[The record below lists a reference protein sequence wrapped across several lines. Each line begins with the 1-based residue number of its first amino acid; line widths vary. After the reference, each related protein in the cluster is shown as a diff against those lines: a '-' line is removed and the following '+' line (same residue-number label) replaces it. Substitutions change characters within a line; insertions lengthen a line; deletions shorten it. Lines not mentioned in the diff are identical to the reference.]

1 LVEELHF
8 TMDNYGLFAV
18 LLLLAGL
25 VVLVTEVFIPSG
37 GILAITTTVLLV
49 SATLCAYAAWFRG
62 TPGLFWAFV
71 GGEIVLVPAALGTA
85 FTILP
90 KTAMGRRLILQAPE
104 LEEMEP
110 FMAETAR
117 LQQLVGKTGM
127 TATMLNPGG
136 IVVVDQERLHAF
148 SEGILIDP
156 HTPVEILE
164 VRGTRVLVRLYQG
177 PLPDSGT
184 SPGADAR
191 EPGGIDFELTPE
203 V

>member
-1 LVEELHF
+1 
-8 TMDNYGLFAV
+8 MDNYGLFAV

-49 SATLCAYAAWFRG
+49 SATICAYAAWFRG

-85 FTILP
+85 FTVLP

-104 LEEMEP
+104 LAEMEP
-110 FMAETAR
+110 FLAETAR

-136 IVVVDQERLHAF
+136 IVIVDQERLHAF

-164 VRGTRVLVRLYQG
+164 VRGTRVLVRVSQG
-177 PLPDSGT
+177 SRHETGKSPDSG
-184 SPGADAR
+184 PR
-191 EPGGIDFELTPE
+191 ESSGIDFELTPE
-203 V
+203 A